1 MTKIKVNEIN
11 YYYEEVGDKE
21 PLLLIAGLS
30 CDLSIWTS
38 VLDKLSQNFRIIM
51 FDNRD
56 VGRTDYVNTEYT
68 VDDMADD
75 TVRLIKKLGY
85 EKVSILGHSM
95 GGAIAQNIAYRYPE
109 VVDRLIISNSLV
121 QAPTVS
127 LVAMEFAGKLREI
140 STDISLSAQSIAPWI
155 YSDDY
160 LRFDNNL
167 QKLGELMQSY
177 PFPQR
182 ADGYLRQ
189 LNALNKFDSGGYL
202 HQIKHLTLI
211 IAGSHDLLTPL
222 SQSQIMADHIPNS
235 QLVVLPGSHLPIIE
249 VPPLFVKTVE
259 RFLLN
264 Q

>member
-1 MTKIKVNEIN
+1 MAKIKVNEIN

-38 VLDKLSQNFRIIM
+38 VLDKLSQKFRIIM

-56 VGRTDYVNTEYT
+56 VGRTDYANADYL

-75 TVRLIKKLGY
+75 TARLIKKLGY
-85 EKVSILGHSM
+85 EKVNILGHSM
-95 GGAIAQNIAYRYPE
+95 GGAIAQNIAYRYPD
-109 VVDRLIISNSLV
+109 VVDKLIICNSLV
-121 QAPTVS
+121 QVPTVS
-127 LVAMEFAGKLREI
+127 KAAMEFTGKLKEI
-140 STDISLSAQSIAPWI
+140 STDIGLSAQSIAPWI

-167 QKLGELMQSY
+167 EQLSELMRSY

-189 LNALNKFDSGGYL
+189 LSALNKFDSAGYL

-222 SQSQIMADHIPNS
+222 SQSQMMADHIPNS

-249 VPPLFVKTVE
+249 VPPLFVKTVVN
-259 RFLLN
+259 FLL
-264 Q
+264 